1 MNKELNSNFRCSSC
15 GCCCPLFSTANL
27 RFPATS
33 VGNGN
38 NNSSGK
44 NQNLRVNWENGEIKR
59 KLDWTTTKNTKTWCI
74 PLKVWPDHHRQ
85 QRRVP
90 APERLREMLR
100 NLGRFRD
107 SSFRTGWHLWRKRKG
122 SRVCTAHSQ
131 REMARQMK
139 AWRYSFAFADEWTGS
154 FCRWRHLTVM
164 GSNWPKN
171 KSAFSVF
178 WRGGQKN

>member
-1 MNKELNSNFRCSSC
+1 VNKELNSNFRCSSC

-74 PLKVWPDHHRQ
+74 PLKVWPDQHRQ
-85 QRRVP
+85 QWRV
-90 APERLREMLR
+90 ARLRDWEKCYEIWADSEMR
-100 NLGRFRD
+100 ASEPGDIYGGR
-107 SSFRTGWHLWRKRKG
+107 GKGHGHLY
-122 SRVCTAHSQ
+122 CSQ
-131 REMARQMK
+131 SKSVGAADEGLKVALLLQMNG
-139 AWRYSFAFADEWTGS
+139 RGAFADEG
-154 FCRWRHLTVM
+154 
-164 GSNWPKN
+164 NW
-171 KSAFSVF
+171 
-178 WRGGQKN
+178 Q